1 MSDPLQMQ
9 VRPELRDPALILA
22 FEGWND
28 AGEAA
33 TRVVRYL
40 AESFQMVSLATID
53 PEEFYDFTV
62 HRPVVRL
69 DEGSV
74 RRIEWPSFEFQFGS
88 LASGCELVIGV
99 GAEPHLRWRSFCDQV
114 MRLVGDLGI
123 RRVVLLGAYLADVLY
138 SRPVRVTGFAS
149 APELMERLSIEPTG
163 YEGPTGIVGVLASQ
177 MRDAGVETVS
187 LWAGLPHYI
196 AATPN
201 SRGVLAL
208 AQTLTQ
214 VLDFRVDEGPLQRAA
229 ADFEARIAEIVA
241 SDPALAEYVKDLKR
255 REFAQ

>member
-1 MSDPLQMQ
+1 MTRALRFHVKPD
-9 VRPELRDPALILA
+9 LRDPVLILA

-28 AGEAA
+28 AGEAS
-33 TRVVRYL
+33 TRAVRYL
-40 AESFQMVSLATID
+40 AETLQTVPLAEID

-74 RRIEWPSFEFQFGS
+74 RHIEWPSYEFRFGS
-88 LASGCELVIGV
+88 LASGTEILTGV
-99 GAEPHLRWRSFCDQV
+99 GAEPHLRWRGFCDEV
-114 MRLVGDLGI
+114 MSLVEEFGV

-138 SRPVRVTGFAS
+138 SLPVGVTGFAS
-149 APELMERLSIEPTG
+149 TPGLMERFSIEPTG
-163 YEGPTGIVGVLASQ
+163 YEGPTGIVGVLASR
-177 MRDAGVETVS
+177 MRDAGIDTVS

-201 SRGVLAL
+201 SRGILAL
-208 AQTLTQ
+208 VHKATQ
-214 VLDFRVDEGPLQRAA
+214 VLEFRVDEGPLQRAA
-229 ADFEARIAEIVA
+229 ADFEGRVAELVA